1 MSKISI
7 NLDDSLLEFLDKVTD
22 NRSKYINELIQQ
34 QKRRVMTAKLEADY
48 AEQSSDKE
56 WQAEVKAWD
65 STISDGLDDSVE
77 GMVNYQ

>member
-7 NLDDSLLEFLDKVTD
+7 NLDDSLLEFLDEVTD

-34 QKRRVMTAKLEADY
+34 QKRQAMTAKLEADY
-48 AEQSSDKE
+48 AEQSSDEE

-77 GMVNYQ
+77 GMVNYE